1 MYSLRPRTIG
11 SFRNRV
17 ALTHPGSREQ
27 LTIVRDG
34 RRQNFEVTIGML
46 GKAARLARG
55 SAQSTPELGLTVQT
69 LIPELVEQ
77 FDANPG
83 EGVVVTA
90 VQARSIA
97 ATAGIKSGTV
107 ILEVNRKRLTNVAE
121 FKRAIAESDE
131 TKRVHC

>member
-1 MYSLRPRTIG
+1 
-11 SFRNRV
+11 
-17 ALTHPGSREQ
+17 
-27 LTIVRDG
+27 
-34 RRQNFEVTIGML
+34 ML

-107 ILEVNRKRLTNVAE
+107 ILEVNSKRLTNVAE

-131 TKRVHC
+131 TKRVLLLIRKDNAQRHVALSW